1 MLIAF
6 SKTDIA
12 KTVHIFIANRSF
24 FDICDKIFYMKILLM
39 FLLLLSPLAGEEIE
53 LYATLGMVSHHF
65 GTTESG
71 KKYNEDH
78 NAFGAE
84 AVLDQRYTLAYLHFI
99 NSRDKTTDI
108 IALGYRYDLI
118 DSFGIYGVV
127 GYQRG
132 YCFDALRSVECT
144 EGKDNTNIAFMPMLY
159 YRHKYFILDF
169 ITQGSMIALKLN
181 LKLF

>member
-1 MLIAF
+1 
-6 SKTDIA
+6 
-12 KTVHIFIANRSF
+12 
-24 FDICDKIFYMKILLM
+24 MKILLIS
-39 FLLLLSPLAGEEIE
+39 LLLPFFLAAEEVE
-53 LYATLGMVSHHF
+53 LYATVGMLSHHF
-65 GTTESG
+65 GTAENG
-71 KKYNEDH
+71 KSYNEDH

-84 AVLDQRYTLAYLHFI
+84 AILDQRYTLAYLHFI

-132 YCFDALRSVECT
+132 YCFEGLRSVECT

-169 ITQGSMIALKLN
+169 ITQGSMVALKLN